1 MDTPHTAGHTAGQ
14 PSPTPPSQATVAAW
28 LNDNFGPNRC
38 VEHQVLV
45 LAEEV
50 GELCR
55 AVVKRAQGIRGTHT
69 AWTAQVRAEAADVLI
84 TLLALAATEGFDLH
98 HAAADKWVVVTGRD
112 ATAHR
117 MPHEAD
123 AA

>member
-1 MDTPHTAGHTAGQ
+1 MHTPHTSTVQTTA
-14 PSPTPPSQATVAAW
+14 THAPSQADVAAW
-28 LNDNFGPNRC
+28 LDQHFGPNHC

-69 AWTAQVRAEAADVLI
+69 EWTTQLRAEAADVLI
-84 TLLALAATEGFDLH
+84 TLLAIAGTERFDLH
-98 HAAADKWVVVTGRD
+98 QAAATKWAVVTGRD
-112 ATAHR
+112 TTAHR
-117 MPHEAD
+117 MPNEAD